1 MISAQIAADWY
12 WAAWG
17 WCLADIRR
25 RRRVRL
31 TVAFVHDGTTVC
43 EYRGRA
49 RSSLWAA
56 QVEGAEVEEVG
67 LLGEADAGL
76 GDEELAG
83 TVKQGQGFF
92 ALPDFAEVFEIAA
105 KLKIE
110 QATAKLGPQRMAIGI
125 SKVEERLGI
134 EQAVT
139 AGPAP
144 AEQCQIKAAAAQAGG
159 ERGQLDGFGFDLDPK
174 RRQRLRDVCRQ
185 IEQLT

>member
-31 TVAFVHDGTTVC
+31 TIAFVHDGTTVC
-43 EYRGRA
+43 EYRGHA

-83 TVKQGQGFF
+83 TVKQGQRFF
-92 ALPDFAEVFEIAA
+92 ALPDFAEAHETILLVARDGALSGF
-105 KLKIE
+105 
-110 QATAKLGPQRMAIGI
+110 
-125 SKVEERLGI
+125 
-134 EQAVT
+134 
-139 AGPAP
+139 AP
-144 AEQCQIKAAAAQAGG
+144 YARDFRAELREDQP
-159 ERGQLDGFGFDLDPK
+159 RGRRFGWVRW
-174 RRQRLRDVCRQ
+174 RRSGCGLPSTSVSG
-185 IEQLT
+185 